1 MTWASVVVLSL
12 LETPALQKDVMK
24 ALEPVLKKGT
34 LESATVTGPLLLA
47 KCLRELRGEPVPAHG
62 ALGACRTA
70 GRTRRC

>member
-47 KCLRELRGEPVPAHG
+47 KCLRELRGEPIPAPG
-62 ALGACRTA
+62 TLGAYLALGRKC
-70 GRTRRC
+70 